1 MDDLKIKIK
10 EAKSAGYQDDEIVKY
25 LAKMP
30 DLTQSITSAYE
41 NQYSPS
47 EILKF
52 LAERK
57 SPAYEAGTKKS
68 ELEKGF
74 LTAMQGPTFGFYDE
88 LAGALAAPVTAMQTG
103 KPLSEAYQ
111 QERDIRRGAAES
123 YMKENPW
130 TSAGLQGVA
139 SIPTMLAGLPMR
151 AAGVVSKAVMP
162 TVEFAAPKLAQTVSN
177 IGRYLTAAPEAGK
190 VMGLGQRMMQ
200 AGTGGVGYGLLG
212 GAGASEGQTAG
223 EVAADAGKSALMG
236 AVLGPVT
243 QPVMGVLGAAGRQ
256 VAGRYGSK
264 ETASTYAQ
272 QKVAEALLRD
282 TPPDLLQS
290 ALGMAQARMGKL
302 GPEARI
308 ADVGGANVRQL
319 LDTIATLPG
328 ETKQALERAIRER
341 QAGRAGRLVTAADEA
356 LGTQGAQFQQSIDAF
371 NSQRQSES
379 RPFYDIIDKA
389 NVKVDDTLAALLR
402 RSESL
407 QGPAELLYKTKT
419 GQTIDL
425 ANLKKGDFVPMNVLD
440 TLKHSLYDSAQTLKR
455 AGGGQQANAYDDVRK
470 DLITVL
476 TAKSP
481 KVGGQSAYA
490 QAMEK
495 WAGPSQ
501 MKDAAELGRTAMTG
515 DIVNFKQELVGLT
528 QSEMDAF
535 RVGAL
540 QALRQ
545 KTGTEAGQTSLLK
558 MWKEPAT
565 RERLIAVFDND
576 YRKFA
581 SAVAK
586 EARLKGLESAGRGAQ
601 TAGRLA
607 GMEDLQIPAVMAA
620 GQAVSTGN
628 VPGVAAAATNLFNRM
643 GTPEPVRAEMGR
655 LLLSR
660 EQQRIIELGDQ
671 IRRMNEARSRAAGY
685 GGYTAGQAGRV
696 TSPVIGSGIGND
708 QFNFLSPAGP
718 YGQ

>member
-1 MDDLKIKIK
+1 MDDLKNKIK
-10 EAKSAGYQDDEIVKY
+10 EAKSAGYKDDEIIKY
-25 LAKMP
+25 LASMP
-30 DLTQSITSAYE
+30 ELTQSITSAVE
-41 NQYSPS
+41 NQYAPA

-52 LAERK
+52 LSERK
-57 SPAYEAGTKKS
+57 SPAYEAGAKKS

-88 LAGALAAPVTAMQTG
+88 LAGGLAAPFTAMQTG

-123 YMKENPW
+123 YMKENPF
-130 TSAGLQGVA
+130 TSVGLQGVA
-139 SIPTMLAGLPMR
+139 SIPTMMAGLPAR
-151 AAGVVSKAVMP
+151 AAGAVMP
-162 TVEFAAPKLAQTVSN
+162 AITSAAPKLAKVATDV
-177 IGRYLTAAPEAGK
+177 GRYLAGAPEAGK
-190 VMGLGQRMMQ
+190 VMGMGQRMVQ

-212 GAGASEGQTAG
+212 GVGASEGETTG
-223 EVAADAGKSALMG
+223 EIAADAGKSALMG
-236 AVLGPVT
+236 AVLGTAT

-264 ETASTYAQ
+264 ETAATYAQ

-282 TPPDLLQS
+282 TPPDLLES
-290 ALGMAQARMGKL
+290 AFGMAQARMGKL

-356 LGTQGAQFQQSIDAF
+356 LGTQGAQFQQSLDAF
-371 NSQRQSES
+371 NAQRKSDS
-379 RPFYDIIDKA
+379 RPFYDVIDKA
-389 NVKVDDTLAALLR
+389 SIKVDDSLAALLK

-455 AGGGQQANAYDDVRK
+455 AGGNQQANAYDDVRK
-470 DLITVL
+470 DLMTVL

-501 MKDAAELGRTAMTG
+501 MMDAADLGRKAMTG

-565 RERLIAVFDND
+565 RERLVAVFDND

-586 EARLKGLESAGRGAQ
+586 EARLKGLESAGRGSP
-601 TAGRLA
+601 TAPRLA
-607 GMEDLQIPAVMAA
+607 GMEDLDLPAAMAA

-628 VPGVAAAATNLFNRM
+628 VPGVMAAATNLFNRM

-660 EQQRIIELGDQ
+660 EQKRLIELGDQ
-671 IRRMNEARSRAAGY
+671 IRRMNEARARAAGY
-685 GGYTAGQAGRV
+685 GGYTGGQAGRV
-696 TSPVIGSGIGND
+696 TSPVIGSGLGNE